1 MEPPLTEPS
10 SLSFGGRGKD
20 KAKTKQCTR
29 STPPPRGERVE
40 RVVRVERVE
49 RVRVERVEP
58 VEPVEREVC
67 ELAVPEP

>member
-29 STPPPRGERVE
+29 STPPTRGERVE
-40 RVVRVERVE
+40 
-49 RVRVERVEP
+49 RVERVEP
-58 VEPVEREVC
+58 VERVERVEPVERVERAVC
-67 ELAVPEP
+67 ELTVPEP

>member
-1 MEPPLTEPS
+1 MEPPLPEPS

-40 RVVRVERVE
+40 RVERVEPVERVERVGRVERVE
-49 RVRVERVEP
+49 RA
-58 VEPVEREVC
+58 VC
-67 ELAVPEP
+67 ELTVPEP

>member
-1 MEPPLTEPS
+1 MEPPLPEPS

-40 RVVRVERVE
+40 RVERVE
-49 RVRVERVEP
+49 PVERVERVEP
-58 VEPVEREVC
+58 VERVERAVC
-67 ELAVPEP
+67 ELTVPEP

>member
-10 SLSFGGRGKD
+10 SLSFGGRD

-49 RVRVERVEP
+49 RVAPVEP

>member
-1 MEPPLTEPS
+1 MEPPLNEPS

-49 RVRVERVEP
+49 PVEP
-58 VEPVEREVC
+58 VEPVERDVC